1 MSYTIFGWGLN
12 APSLSCTYR
21 RRDIRAECG
30 EDASDD
36 AVRPM
41 NEDGSNQ
48 TQAPKSCVW
57 DGIVTFDRPS
67 RQTPYC
73 KSNVNHTPSQSTPS
87 TAVSHIEA
95 LQRPRRRWNLSITHI
110 YETDDQQRQP
120 HISCQISREHRQ

>member
-12 APSLSCTYR
+12 APSLSCTYTR
-21 RRDIRAECG
+21 RVIQAECC

-41 NEDGSNQ
+41 NEDDPNQ

-73 KSNVNHTPSQSTPS
+73 KSNVNHTPSQDEPKININQTEATKVHPVPPS
-87 TAVSHIEA
+87 AI
-95 LQRPRRRWNLSITHI
+95 
-110 YETDDQQRQP
+110 
-120 HISCQISREHRQ
+120 